1 MNPRCNETPPPLVIE
16 AIEHFNAGEF
26 YEAHEILEEAWNEES
41 QSIRRLYQGI
51 LQIDVGFY
59 HLMNLNYNGA
69 ISMLLTGAYTL
80 HEFAPSCQGI
90 EVAGLID
97 AALDYRV
104 WLVARGRTNI
114 AEYVQ
119 RAFPKIVYVE

>member
-1 MNPRCNETPPPLVIE
+1 MNARCNESLPQPVVA
-16 AIEHFNAGEF
+16 AIELFNAGEF

-59 HLMNLNYNGA
+59 HLTNLNYNGA

-80 HEFAPSCQGI
+80 DEFAPSCQGI
-90 EVAGLID
+90 EVGSLID
-97 AALDYRV
+97 AALEYRA
-104 WLVARGRTNI
+104 WLVARGRANV

-119 RAFPKIVYVE
+119 RAFPKLVYAE